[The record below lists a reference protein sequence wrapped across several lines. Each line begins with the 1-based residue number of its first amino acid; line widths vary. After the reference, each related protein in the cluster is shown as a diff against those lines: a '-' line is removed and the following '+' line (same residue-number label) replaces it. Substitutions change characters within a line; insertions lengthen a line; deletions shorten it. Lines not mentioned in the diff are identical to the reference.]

1 MRVSVATISA
11 FLTVGLSSTQHYDH
25 TTCHKVR
32 HRSVTFSIVRQRAR
46 LLPSPAA
53 ESE

>member
-1 MRVSVATISA
+1 MRVSVTTISA
-11 FLTVGLSSTQHYDH
+11 FLTVGFSSTQHCDH

-32 HRSVTFSIVRQRAR
+32 HRSVTFSIVRQRAP
-46 LLPSPAA
+46 LLPRPAV